1 MIDFDSDEL
10 TTDKGFDRTL
20 IYLSGLGSSIDTSD
34 ASSSVTQFSSSLIGP
49 AESKLF

>member
-10 TTDKGFDRTL
+10 MTDKGLDGTL
-20 IYLSGLGSSIDTSD
+20 IYLSGLGSPIDTSE
-34 ASSSVTQFSSSLIGP
+34 ASSSVIQFSSSLIGP